1 MKILNKN
8 SDINISINSEQIF
21 RTDLGWEENA
31 KVMEDETLEKII
43 NPIEDY
49 ETNRFSHTGYTS
61 SLFSGITQ
69 NDIWYYFYF
78 LNEDGYYV
86 QNYEAVGI
94 ENRENA
100 LMLKQTTQ
108 SFFSLEFYK
117 TVGDALPNRL
127 NRRLVFTKNLSLPT
141 GEKYFYTPFRN
152 DLFMPVFM
160 GSQRKNT
167 ENMYIYWFTDES
179 VLNELG
185 LTSNVFWMTA
195 KFYNAKDG
203 STIDFVNKDLSNPDW
218 IAGMRGT
225 PNIPIRFYEKGKIG
239 YQVTETTDL
248 YYKVTINKDNFTY
261 MVEKY

>member
-8 SDINISINSEQIF
+8 SNFNIPINSEQIF
-21 RTDLGWEENA
+21 RIDAGWEENA
-31 KVMEDETLEKII
+31 RVMEEETLEKII

-49 ETNRFSHTGYTS
+49 ETNRFTHTGYTS
-61 SLFSGITQ
+61 ELTSLEQ

-78 LNEDGYYV
+78 LDEDGDYV
-86 QNYEAVGI
+86 QNYNAVGI

-100 LMLKQTTQ
+100 LMLKQTTE

-167 ENMYIYWFTDES
+167 ENLYFYWFTDES
-179 VLNELG
+179 VLDELE
-185 LTSNVFWMTA
+185 LTSNVFWVTA
-195 KFYNAKDG
+195 KFYNAKEG
-203 STIDFVNKDLSNPDW
+203 SVLDFVNKDLSNPDW
-218 IAGMRGT
+218 IAGMRGMPDT
-225 PNIPIRFYEKGKIG
+225 PIRFYEKGKAG
-239 YQVTETTDL
+239 YQVNESTDL
-248 YYKVTINKDNFTY
+248 YYKVTIDKDNFTY
-261 MVEKY
+261 KVEKY